1 VTDASDP
8 ADEEAA
14 FAEAGRLLFAR
25 DSAFVQGA
33 VRLDQ
38 LPPMAGPEIAFA
50 GRSNVGKSSL
60 VNALAGRR
68 MLAKVSN
75 TPGRTQ
81 ELNFFRIGGG
91 ALGLIDMPG
100 YGFAQA
106 PEAKVKAWTRLVLA
120 YLEGRATLAR
130 VFVLIDARH
139 GLKAADLP
147 VLDRLDRAAVSY
159 QVVLTKADQLK
170 PGEAEARH
178 AEVAAALA
186 RRPAAFP
193 EVLLT
198 SARSGVGIPA
208 LRAAIARLVAERAAA
223 APGPHG

>member
-1 VTDASDP
+1 MTDAGTD
-8 ADEEAA
+8 DDAA

-25 DSAFVQGA
+25 ESAFVMGA

-38 LPPMAGPEIAFA
+38 LPAMAGPEIAFA

-68 MLAKVSN
+68 LLAKVSN

-81 ELNFFRIGGG
+81 ELNFFRIGGV
-91 ALGLIDMPG
+91 LTLVDMPG

-106 PEAKVKAWTRLVLA
+106 PEKKVKAWTRLVLA

-139 GLKAADLP
+139 GLKTADRP

-159 QVVLTKADQLK
+159 QVVLTKLDQLK

-193 EVLLT
+193 DILMT
-198 SARSGVGIPA
+198 SSREGTGIPD
-208 LRAAIARLVAERAAA
+208 LRAAIARIVAER
-223 APGPHG
+223 GSD